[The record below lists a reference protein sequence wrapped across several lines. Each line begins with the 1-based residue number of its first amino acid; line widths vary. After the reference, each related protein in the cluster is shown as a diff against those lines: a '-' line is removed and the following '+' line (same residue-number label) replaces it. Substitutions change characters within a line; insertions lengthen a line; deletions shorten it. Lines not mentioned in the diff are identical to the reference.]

1 MFCCSARRRSLAS
14 SRFTRQRSYSFVPG
28 ALPRDWQKASSCWA
42 SFSGP
47 TSQPP
52 SVDVT
57 NAEAKKKELRCA
69 LRSPMFSGIK
79 KRLFQ
84 LQELTFKERAL
95 DTEIRNP
102 LPFDPD
108 FSKIAGLYPRCA
120 RRAGLLRRLPLQ
132 PLPRHERQS
141 HVGQADLGR
150 AVHGQ
155 SSRRS
160 GQGGKPAQQGGHE
173 AENNHY
179 APVGRNR
186 RWARLT
192 PLRKRNRVTSSEP
205 DDDTP
210 SHRTGAGVRYSKSG
224 CSTSDVG
231 HFRPGQ
237 LALPASRCPPH
248 SKCD

>member
-1 MFCCSARRRSLAS
+1 MLK
-14 SRFTRQRSYSFVPG
+14 Q
-28 ALPRDWQKASSCWA
+28 
-42 SFSGP
+42 
-47 TSQPP
+47 
-52 SVDVT
+52 
-57 NAEAKKKELRCA
+57 KKELRCA

-84 LQELTFKERAL
+84 LRELTFKERAL

-210 SHRTGAGVRYSKSG
+210 SDG
-224 CSTSDVG
+224 
-231 HFRPGQ
+231 
-237 LALPASRCPPH
+237 SRCALQQVGLLDFRCG
-248 SKCD
+248 SFSTGSAGFARQSMSASLQVRLKRCITAK

>member
-1 MFCCSARRRSLAS
+1 MLK
-14 SRFTRQRSYSFVPG
+14 Q
-28 ALPRDWQKASSCWA
+28 
-42 SFSGP
+42 
-47 TSQPP
+47 
-52 SVDVT
+52 
-57 NAEAKKKELRCA
+57 KKELRCA

-84 LQELTFKERAL
+84 LRELTFKERAL